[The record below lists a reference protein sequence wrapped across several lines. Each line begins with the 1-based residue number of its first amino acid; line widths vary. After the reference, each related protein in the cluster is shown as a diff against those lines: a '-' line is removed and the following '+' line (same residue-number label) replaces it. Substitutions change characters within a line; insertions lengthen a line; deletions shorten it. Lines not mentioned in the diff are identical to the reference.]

1 MKYLSLCI
9 FVLVFTLLLV
19 PFYEPIFSYTNQHN
33 VSVSS
38 DEVQFGPAIIQIN
51 YHVTIDVDRPSELD
65 PGDPFT
71 IVVYPKEG
79 YIEYTIEILDNIYSI
94 PQTLNLGDEIVF
106 NVIPGIDAYVST
118 SASSVTQILGPVS
131 NNEQSLRW
139 NNPTSQ
145 IIQNSVDDNVGDS
158 EDIVVKIPI
167 EINIVAGLNLNIFGI
182 IKQNIAEKNIGT
194 FSTYPIIEER
204 IHINR
209 PMMENEDYDRDSIFE
224 MILLIII
231 IISVI
236 VTMIIIVTV
245 LKRRRNYA

>member
-38 DEVQFGPAIIQIN
+38 DKVQFGPAIIQIN

-79 YIEYTIEILDNIYSI
+79 YIEYTIEVLDNIYSI
-94 PQTLNLGDEIVF
+94 PQTLNLGDKIVF

>member
-51 YHVTIDVDRPSELD
+51 YHVTVDVDRPSELD
-65 PGDPFT
+65 PGDSFT

-79 YIEYTIEILDNIYSI
+79 YIEYTIEVLDNIYSI

>member
-1 MKYLSLCI
+1 M
-9 FVLVFTLLLV
+9 
-19 PFYEPIFSYTNQHN
+19 
-33 VSVSS
+33 
-38 DEVQFGPAIIQIN
+38 
-51 YHVTIDVDRPSELD
+51 
-65 PGDPFT
+65 
-71 IVVYPKEG
+71 
-79 YIEYTIEILDNIYSI
+79 
-94 PQTLNLGDEIVF
+94 
-106 NVIPGIDAYVST
+106 
-118 SASSVTQILGPVS
+118 S

-145 IIQNSVDDNVGDS
+145 IIQNSVDDNVGDT

-204 IHINR
+204 IQINR

-245 LKRRRNYA
+245 LKRRRIYA